1 MPYIV
6 GEIYTLQDL
15 KLSDS
20 LLRKDFFPQTLSPR
34 MSDTFQ
40 NTTWV
45 VHTQCLRT
53 EGFVAKQVLHKAFSS
68 YHTVCKT
75 CIIDEAMG
83 NQINFYW

>member
-1 MPYIV
+1 
-6 GEIYTLQDL
+6 
-15 KLSDS
+15 
-20 LLRKDFFPQTLSPR
+20 

-40 NTTWV
+40 NTKWV

-53 EGFVAKQVLHKAFSS
+53 EGFVAKQILHKAFSS

-75 CIIDEAMG
+75 CIINEAMG